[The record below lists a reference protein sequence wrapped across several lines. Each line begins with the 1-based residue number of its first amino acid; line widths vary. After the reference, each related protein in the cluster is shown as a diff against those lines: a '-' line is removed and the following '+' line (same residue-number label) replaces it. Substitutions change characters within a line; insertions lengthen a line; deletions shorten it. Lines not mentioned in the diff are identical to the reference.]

1 MYGRFGIGGA
11 LKDGQS
17 RKEEGK
23 GFLEHGYVLETV
35 QSPSQQRAQVLEA
48 K

>member
-1 MYGRFGIGGA
+1 MYGRFGIGGT

-17 RKEEGK
+17 RKEESK

-35 QSPSQQRAQVLEA
+35 QSPSQQRTQVLEG